1 MRAICKC
8 KNVKYCDEDCLR
20 KDLRFHK
27 PNCSAEADA
36 ELGDD
41 EFDTMSKNSRQGV
54 VGLSNLGNT
63 CYMNSSI

>member
-8 KNVKYCDEDCLR
+8 KTVKYCDEDCLE
-20 KDLRFHK
+20 KDKRFHIDK
-27 PNCSAEADA
+27 CPFMA
-36 ELGDD
+36 DD
-41 EFDTMSKNSRQGV
+41 ELQNDDGAQLDENSRRGL